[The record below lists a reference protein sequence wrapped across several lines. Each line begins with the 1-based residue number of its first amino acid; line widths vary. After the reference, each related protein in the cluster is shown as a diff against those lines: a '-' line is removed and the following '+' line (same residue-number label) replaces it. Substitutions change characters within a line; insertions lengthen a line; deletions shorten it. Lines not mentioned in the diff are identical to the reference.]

1 LQVLLKCGQ
10 VPLVYASSWWNSTA
24 IDEFLKDKSQPIW
37 VSLSQGHTEIYR
49 DIKTVYKGH
58 NKELEGLL
66 GCKGPFWGRE
76 YYFWHKG
83 KPLCMIFEA
92 FSPKLSQY
100 LGPESTI
107 YDKHCL

>member
-1 LQVLLKCGQ
+1 M
-10 VPLVYASSWWNSTA
+10 PLVYASSWWNATA

-49 DIKTVYKGH
+49 DIKTVLKGH
-58 NKELEGLL
+58 NKKLEGLM

-92 FSPKLSQY
+92 FSPKLSLH
-100 LGPESTI
+100 LGPSMTV
-107 YDKHCL
+107 YDKKYL